1 MALGVASVVL
11 AIVANRLFAELG
23 AGLVG
28 LLVAL
33 LLHALNVLTA
43 IFSPTIHT
51 LRLHYVEFFTKF
63 YRPEGK
69 SYVPFGGHTRVP
81 S

>member
-1 MALGVASVVL
+1 MALGIASVVL
-11 AIVANRLFAELG
+11 ALVANRLFSELG

-28 LLVAL
+28 LLVAVP
-33 LLHALNVLTA
+33 LHALNVVIA
-43 IFSPTIHT
+43 MFSPTIHT

-63 YRPEGK
+63 YRPAGR
-69 SYVPFGGHTRVP
+69 SYVPFGGRTRVP